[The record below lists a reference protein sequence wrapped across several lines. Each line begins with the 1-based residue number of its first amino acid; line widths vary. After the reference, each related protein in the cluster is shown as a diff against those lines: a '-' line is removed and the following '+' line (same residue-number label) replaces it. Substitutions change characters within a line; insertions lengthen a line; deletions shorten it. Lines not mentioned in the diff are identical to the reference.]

1 MQPSNTP
8 TGPTPQNTTSW
19 LQTALASIGSIFQPS
34 SKEDESETDAISG
47 WVGTKRRRCRSVGE
61 AR

>member
-1 MQPSNTP
+1 MQPSAPASP
-8 TGPTPQNTTSW
+8 TTTTTTTSW
-19 LQTALASIGSIFQPS
+19 LQSALASIGSIFQTS

-47 WVGTKRRRCRSVGE
+47 WVGTRRRRCRSVGE